1 MPAAAALAAQT
12 VCSAPGLTHAAR
24 RVALP
29 PSRYRLQW
37 HQLNLLI
44 ALCSSVF
51 LSGCLSASPCAPCGV
66 RAPPGC
72 AGLTRSRAP
81 RHPAVSV
88 LAPVLPGRLD
98 ELSAPGAL
106 RAAIFGA
113 YPLTLANF
121 SLVVPW
127 LVDRFGRKPL
137 LFISLGAEG
146 ALVILFGMVRVHR
159 GRHKNL
165 TELWLMLH
173 IRMFTGVFEAIQN
186 TVLLLYAVDE
196 FDEQGSMGTVMG
208 WEESCAGLGIIF
220 GPTLSLLVPYGY
232 SVPFVVLGLLF
243 LALLPL
249 LPFALRH
256 TKQTPR
262 PARRAPRPPWRAYL
276 RYDIVN
282 AAVATFV
289 MGACFGVIMP
299 TLSAH
304 LQMRLG
310 VSKHW
315 VGLVYM
321 IPALVYGISC
331 PLAGIVADK
340 YGYRRLTWLG
350 FSLLSVAFFM
360 MGPLPVLKPV
370 LPQLWVPGH
379 PAAWAWAIAAMVFF
393 GVGGALGFV
402 PTMPAMLRGAKPLG
416 PEAVEVVTSAYWTVY
431 YYGEGLGPA
440 FGTFFVGTPS
450 PDDPS
455 VSVPATAIGPGWGYG
470 LVAFLVLMFVVIS
483 RNYASVAPPEVM
495 TDPPVDKESE
505 GAPLIE
511 MMSEA
516 DSEADA
522 GNARQD

>member
-1 MPAAAALAAQT
+1 M
-12 VCSAPGLTHAAR
+12 APGLTRAAR
-24 RVALP
+24 RVALRL
-29 PSRYRLQW
+29 SRNRLQW

-51 LSGCLSASPCAPCGV
+51 LSGCLSASRRGSGGV

-72 AGLTRSRAP
+72 ACLTRLRSP
-81 RHPAVSV
+81 RRPAVSV

-121 SLVVPW
+121 SLLVPW
-127 LVDRFGRKPL
+127 LVDHFGRKPL

-146 ALVILFGMVRVHR
+146 ALVILFGLVRVHR

-165 TELWLMLH
+165 AELWLMLFL
-173 IRMFTGVFEAIQN
+173 RMFTGVFEAIQN

-196 FDEQGSMGTVMG
+196 FEEQGSLGTVMG

-243 LALLPL
+243 LTLLPL

-256 TKQTPR
+256 TKYAPR
-262 PARRAPRPPWRAYL
+262 ATARRAPRPPWRAYL

-282 AAVATFV
+282 AAGATFI

-331 PLAGIVADK
+331 PLAGIVSDK

-450 PDDPS
+450 PEDHS
-455 VSVPATAIGPGWGYG
+455 VSVPASAIGPGWGYG

-495 TDPPVDKESE
+495 TDPSADKESE

-511 MMSEA
+511 MTEA
-516 DSEADA
+516 DSEGCA
-522 GNARQD
+522 NRPRQG

>member
-1 MPAAAALAAQT
+1 MVP
-12 VCSAPGLTHAAR
+12 
-24 RVALP
+24 
-29 PSRYRLQW
+29 
-37 HQLNLLI
+37 LL
-44 ALCSSVF
+44 V
-51 LSGCLSASPCAPCGV
+51 
-66 RAPPGC
+66 
-72 AGLTRSRAP
+72 
-81 RHPAVSV
+81 
-88 LAPVLPGRLD
+88 
-98 ELSAPGAL
+98 EK
-106 RAAIFGA
+106 
-113 YPLTLANF
+113 
-121 SLVVPW
+121 
-127 LVDRFGRKPL
+127 FGRKPL
-137 LFISLGAEG
+137 LFVSLGAEG
-146 ALVILFGMVRVHR
+146 ALVILFGLVKVHR
-159 GRHKNL
+159 GRHANL
-165 TELWLMLH
+165 AELWLMLH
-173 IRMFTGVFEAIQN
+173 IRLFTGVFEAIQN

-196 FDEQGSMGTVMG
+196 FDEQGSLGTVMG

-220 GPTLSLLVPYGY
+220 GPMLSLLVPYGY
-232 SVPFVVLGLLF
+232 SVPFIVLGLLF

-256 TKQTPR
+256 TKAEPPR
-262 PARRAPRPPWRAYL
+262 LSGAARRVPRPPWRAYL

-304 LQMRLG
+304 LQQRLG

-331 PLAGIVADK
+331 PLAGIVSDK
-340 YGYRRLTWLG
+340 YGYRRLMWLG
-350 FSLLSVAFFM
+350 FLLLAVAFFM
-360 MGPLPVLKPV
+360 MGPLPVLKPI

-379 PAAWAWAIAAMVFF
+379 PAAWAWAIAAMAFF

-450 PDDPS
+450 PEDSS

-470 LVAFLVLMFVVIS
+470 LVAFLVLMLVVIS
-483 RNYASVAPPEVM
+483 RNYASVAPPEVV
-495 TDPPVDKESE
+495 TELDAEDE

-511 MMSEA
+511 LTTEVEYEA
-516 DSEADA
+516 GA
-522 GNARQD
+522 GSPDPG

>member
-1 MPAAAALAAQT
+1 M
-12 VCSAPGLTHAAR
+12 
-24 RVALP
+24 
-29 PSRYRLQW
+29 
-37 HQLNLLI
+37 
-44 ALCSSVF
+44 
-51 LSGCLSASPCAPCGV
+51 

-72 AGLTRSRAP
+72 VGLTRLRAP
-81 RHPAVSV
+81 RRPAVSV

-146 ALVILFGMVRVHR
+146 ALVILFGLVRVHR

-173 IRMFTGVFEAIQN
+173 SKCLVIVLPYLVAARLCLRMRLSISPPAVRMFTGVFEAIQN

-232 SVPFVVLGLLF
+232 SVPFIVLGLLF

-256 TKQTPR
+256 TKAAPPR
-262 PARRAPRPPWRAYL
+262 VAGAPRRTPRPPWRAYL

-310 VSKHW
+310 VGKHW

-321 IPALVYGISC
+321 VPALVYGVSC
-331 PLAGIVADK
+331 PLAGIVSDK

-350 FSLLSVAFFM
+350 FSLISVAFFM

-416 PEAVEVVTSAYWTVY
+416 HEAVEVVTSAYWTVY

-450 PDDPS
+450 PEDPS

-483 RNYASVAPPEVM
+483 RNYASVAPPEVL
-495 TDPPVDKESE
+495 TVPAADKESE

-511 MMSEA
+511 LTSEV
-516 DSEADA
+516 DSEPGA
-522 GNARQD
+522 GSPSLG

>member
-1 MPAAAALAAQT
+1 
-12 VCSAPGLTHAAR
+12 
-24 RVALP
+24 
-29 PSRYRLQW
+29 
-37 HQLNLLI
+37 
-44 ALCSSVF
+44 
-51 LSGCLSASPCAPCGV
+51 
-66 RAPPGC
+66 
-72 AGLTRSRAP
+72 
-81 RHPAVSV
+81 V

-127 LVDRFGRKPL
+127 LVDRFGRRPL

-146 ALVILFGMVRVHR
+146 ALVILFGLVKVHR

-165 TELWLMLH
+165 AELWLMLL

-208 WEESCAGLGIIF
+208 WEESCAGLGIII
-220 GPTLSLLVPYGY
+220 GPSLSLLVPFGY
-232 SVPFVVLGLLF
+232 SVPFVLLGLLF
-243 LALLPL
+243 LALLLL

-256 TKQTPR
+256 TKASLPR
-262 PARRAPRPPWRAYL
+262 GFGSPRRARPPWRAYM
-276 RYDIVN
+276 RYDIIN

-304 LQMRLG
+304 LQQRLG

-321 IPALVYGISC
+321 VPALVYGVSC
-331 PLAGIVADK
+331 PLAGIAADK

-350 FSLLSVAFFM
+350 FTLVSLAFFM
-360 MGPLPVLKPV
+360 MGPLPVLKPL

-379 PAAWAWAIAAMVFF
+379 PASWAWALLAMACF

-416 PEAVEVVTSAYWTVY
+416 PEAVEVVASVYWTVY

-450 PDDPS
+450 PGDPS
-455 VSVPATAIGPGWGYG
+455 RSVPATAIGPGWGYG
-470 LVAFLVLMFVVIS
+470 LVAFLVLMFVLIS
-483 RNYASVAPPEVM
+483 RNYASLAPPEV
-495 TDPPVDKESE
+495 TETAERE
-505 GAPLIE
+505 GEDDVAPLIE
-511 MMSEA
+511 MSELDA
-516 DSEADA
+516 EAGPRPGEGEREGLLARDSL
-522 GNARQD
+522 R

>member
-1 MPAAAALAAQT
+1 
-12 VCSAPGLTHAAR
+12 
-24 RVALP
+24 
-29 PSRYRLQW
+29 
-37 HQLNLLI
+37 
-44 ALCSSVF
+44 
-51 LSGCLSASPCAPCGV
+51 
-66 RAPPGC
+66 
-72 AGLTRSRAP
+72 
-81 RHPAVSV
+81 
-88 LAPVLPGRLD
+88 
-98 ELSAPGAL
+98 
-106 RAAIFGA
+106 
-113 YPLTLANF
+113 
-121 SLVVPW
+121 
-127 LVDRFGRKPL
+127 
-137 LFISLGAEG
+137 
-146 ALVILFGMVRVHR
+146 
-159 GRHKNL
+159 
-165 TELWLMLH
+165 
-173 IRMFTGVFEAIQN
+173 MFTGVFEAIQN

-196 FDEQGSMGTVMG
+196 FDAQGSMGTVMG

-232 SVPFVVLGLLF
+232 CVPFIVLGLLF

-256 TKQTPR
+256 TKAAPQNLAGA
-262 PARRAPRPPWRAYL
+262 ARRAQRPPWRAYM

-310 VSKHW
+310 VSRHW

-321 IPALVYGISC
+321 IPALVYGVSC
-331 PLAGIVADK
+331 PLAGIASDK

-350 FSLLSVAFFM
+350 FSLISVAFFM

-450 PDDPS
+450 PEDPS
-455 VSVPATAIGPGWGYG
+455 ISVPATAIGPGWGYG

-483 RNYASVAPPEVM
+483 RNYASLAPPEVL
-495 TDPPVDKESE
+495 TDPAADKESE

-511 MMSEA
+511 LTSEM
-516 DSEADA
+516 DSDEPAAGDA
-522 GNARQD
+522 NLG